1 MNNIL
6 NDCYQ
11 PLLEKNGFSLIEMPE
26 QFNPA
31 GMCWRLSP
39 EIGSGFYWVYARKD
53 LFDIKSM
60 TFISTKIPLWNLICR
75 NA

>member
-31 GMCWRLSP
+31 GTCWRLSP
-39 EIGSGFYWVYARKD
+39 EIGSGFYWVYAV
-53 LFDIKSM
+53 
-60 TFISTKIPLWNLICR
+60 
-75 NA
+75 